1 MNLNLDNLQKIISV
15 NFKHPEILN
24 QALIHR
30 SYLNENKSTA
40 IESNERFEFLGDAV
54 LELWS
59 SVTLFKLFPDYPEGK
74 LTNLR
79 SLVVCTE
86 NLAIVAANFSL
97 GKYILLSRGEETHQ
111 GRANQSILA
120 DTFESIIGAIYL
132 DSGISKAFK
141 FLDQFLLPSLNNIS
155 QQKIYKDP
163 KSLFQEIAQSQQ
175 GITPHYETISESG
188 PDHQKSFVVGVFLE
202 KRQVAQGEGNSKQK
216 AEEAAAIAGYQK
228 LSNPSKSPFDKG
240 DF

>member
-1 MNLNLDNLQKIISV
+1 MNPNLDALQKLIDIKFKNPSV
-15 NFKHPEILN
+15 LN

-30 SYLNENKSTA
+30 SYLNENKTA
-40 IESNERFEFLGDAV
+40 SLESNERFEFLGDAV

-59 SVTLFKLFPDYPEGK
+59 SETLFKLFPDYPEGK

-86 NLAIVAANFSL
+86 NLALVATNIDL
-97 GKYILLSRGEETHQ
+97 GKYVLLSRGEETHL
-111 GRANQSILA
+111 GRKNQSILA

-132 DSGISKAFK
+132 DSGIDNVYK

-163 KSLFQEIAQSQQ
+163 KSLFQEIAQAQE
-175 GITPHYETISESG
+175 GITPHYQTVSESG
-188 PDHQKSFVVGVFLE
+188 PDHQKIFTVSVYLD
-202 KRQVAQGEGNSKQK
+202 KKLIAKGEGNSKQK
-216 AEEAAAIAGYQK
+216 AEEAAAVAGYQK
-228 LSNPSKSPFDKG
+228 LSE
-240 DF
+240 

>member
-1 MNLNLDNLQKIISV
+1 MNPNLDDLQKLIDIK
-15 NFKHPEILN
+15 FKHPATLN

-30 SYLNENKSTA
+30 SYLNENKTTPM
-40 IESNERFEFLGDAV
+40 ESNERLEFLGDAV

-59 SVTLFKLFPDYPEGK
+59 SATLFKLFPDYPEGK

-86 NLAIVAANFSL
+86 NLALVAATFDL
-97 GKYILLSRGEETHQ
+97 GKYVLLSRGEETHQ
-111 GRANQSILA
+111 GRENQSILA
-120 DTFESIIGAIYL
+120 DTFESVIGAIYL
-132 DSGISKAFK
+132 DSGIGKVNK

-163 KSLFQEIAQSQQ
+163 KSLFQEIAQAQE
-175 GITPHYETISESG
+175 GITPHYETVSESG
-188 PDHQKSFVVGVFLE
+188 PDHQKTFVVGVYIDKKLIT
-202 KRQVAQGEGNSKQK
+202 QGEGNSKQK

-228 LSNPSKSPFDKG
+228 LNKISP
-240 DF
+240 

>member
-1 MNLNLDNLQKIISV
+1 MNLNLDALQKLIDVKFKDPSV
-15 NFKHPEILN
+15 LN

-30 SYLNENKSTA
+30 SYLNENKATPM
-40 IESNERFEFLGDAV
+40 ESNERFEFLGDAV

-59 SVTLFKLFPDYPEGK
+59 SETLFKLFPDYPEGK

-86 NLAIVAANFSL
+86 NLALVATDFDL
-97 GKYILLSRGEETHQ
+97 DQYVLLSRGEEMHQ
-111 GRANQSILA
+111 GRKNQSILA
-120 DTFESIIGAIYL
+120 DTFESVIGAIYL
-132 DSGISKAFK
+132 DSGIGKAYK

-163 KSLFQEIAQSQQ
+163 KSLFQEIAQDKE
-175 GITPHYETISESG
+175 GITPRYLTISESG
-188 PDHQKSFVVGVFLE
+188 PDHHKTFEVSVYLDDKLITKG
-202 KRQVAQGEGNSKQK
+202 KGNSKQK

-228 LSNPSKSPFDKG
+228 LSK
-240 DF
+240 